1 MWPSGWRSAVW
12 LAVMGFAQ
20 GAWGASFDVT
30 PAQLRSVPPNF
41 PLKVTVQ
48 LTHTGATPALYT
60 LYASEHGEQIPIRTS
75 RLRKFVMS
83 RKGQSLQQTVQ
94 FLGTQQRQRTV
105 KVCARV
111 QEKGNAS
118 TLDLCSDVVVR

>member
-1 MWPSGWRSAVW
+1 MNQRDFRLVMVTAAVLLWSSAW
-12 LAVMGFAQ
+12 A
-20 GAWGASFDVT
+20 ASFDVT
-30 PAQLRSVPPNF
+30 PGQLRSVPPNF
-41 PLKVTVQ
+41 PLKVEVQ
-48 LTHTGATPALYT
+48 LTHTGAAPAFYT

-83 RKGQSLQQTVQ
+83 RKGQSLKQTVQ

-111 QEKGNAS
+111 QEKGNPS
-118 TLDLCSDVVVR
+118 TLDLCSDVAVK